1 MGDSK
6 FYTKKMRIHCKEFFL
21 GNFEKLET
29 KYSEKYSTLYP
40 DLYQSSQFQNTT
52 LFDFISDSLIKG
64 IDSDYTI
71 YRDNDLIDN
80 RLNFRK
86 KNEWKKILEEKYYL
100 ESEYIWYYFS
110 PIDIPIKIR
119 ELVVDKF
126 DLLEE
131 FYKQSIESHL
141 KRFYIRGRVKEKW
154 INLDLLYKNGFNKY
168 LNQFNRFGQKPLNKL
183 KSELL
188 NYTEAG
194 IYGLLN
200 NADLYALFIDDNGNK
215 HNIQLLKF
223 EFNNNVTNVPIL
235 VNFFINYLKLI
246 PTQYLINKNL
256 LDIYLEEENKPIN
269 FLRNRLG
276 LPKIGEGWISETK
289 LFYQLKDEF
298 SNQVVIQHSKTKWLG
313 RQHFDIYFPF
323 LNIAIEYQGKQHFE
337 SVEYFGGNEAFKQ
350 NQIRDKRKRELAKI
364 NNCDLIYVEP
374 GYEIHDIVSKIRS

>member
-1 MGDSK
+1 MV
-6 FYTKKMRIHCKEFFL
+6 
-21 GNFEKLET
+21 
-29 KYSEKYSTLYP
+29 
-40 DLYQSSQFQNTT
+40 
-52 LFDFISDSLIKG
+52 LFC
-64 IDSDYTI
+64 
-71 YRDNDLIDN
+71 
-80 RLNFRK
+80 
-86 KNEWKKILEEKYYL
+86 
-100 ESEYIWYYFS
+100 

-141 KRFYIRGRVKEKW
+141 KRFYFRGRVKEKW

-168 LNQFNRFGQKPLNKL
+168 LNQFNRFRQIPLNKL

-188 NYTEAG
+188 NYTETG
-194 IYGLLN
+194 IYGRLN
-200 NADLYALFIDDNGNK
+200 NADLYAPFIDDNGNK

-223 EFNNNVTNVPIL
+223 EFNNNVTNEPIL
-235 VNFFINYLKLI
+235 VNFFINDLKLI

-350 NQIRDKRKRELAKI
+350 NQIRYKRKRELAKI
-364 NNCDLIYVEP
+364 NNCDLIYVEQ
-374 GYEIHDIVSKIRS
+374 GYEIDDVVSKIRNSKNYTM